1 MRWRELRP
9 CVLGC
14 GCSPEHRLLHQG
26 VTWSGGAQPLQ
37 SLQSLHAC
45 MQTLFPTLHQQVA
58 WVPTLDNHSVR
69 MMRCESFN
77 HVTVLSDGHLFFSP
91 WLFLLSA
98 WSLSSVVCAPALFG
112 PTFYFWSCVCVCV
125 HARVCEYL
133 PCSWFCFWFSLD
145 SAFLSSVS
153 VSLTCY
159 VEPPPPHSSVPSWGF
174 PVLCSEKNPTCLT
187 LSFLLCAS
195 SSSPMWNSSSTYLM
209 LLALFYL
216 IRIRF
221 FFFFALFY
229 LHFCL
234 FFVLFS
240 N

>member
-159 VEPPPPHSSVPSWGF
+159 VEPPPPTPPSLHGVFQFCAVKKIPPVLPFHSSSVPHRPPPCG
-174 PVLCSEKNPTCLT
+174 T
-187 LSFLLCAS
+187 LLL
-195 SSSPMWNSSSTYLM
+195 
-209 LLALFYL
+209 L
-216 IRIRF
+216 I
-221 FFFFALFY
+221 
-229 LHFCL
+229 
-234 FFVLFS
+234 
-240 N
+240 